1 MKSFLRVVALVFVAI
16 AVFLVYA
23 VIHAIASPG
32 GARAGVA
39 AGYIVG
45 AIVLT
50 ALAGWLW
57 RGRGRRNARFTET
70 RV

>member
-1 MKSFLRVVALVFVAI
+1 MKAFLRVVAVVCVAI
-16 AVFLVYA
+16 AIFLVYA

-39 AGYIVG
+39 AGYVVG
-45 AIVLT
+45 AILLT

-57 RGRGRRNARFTET
+57 RRRGKRSTEVT
-70 RV
+70 GA